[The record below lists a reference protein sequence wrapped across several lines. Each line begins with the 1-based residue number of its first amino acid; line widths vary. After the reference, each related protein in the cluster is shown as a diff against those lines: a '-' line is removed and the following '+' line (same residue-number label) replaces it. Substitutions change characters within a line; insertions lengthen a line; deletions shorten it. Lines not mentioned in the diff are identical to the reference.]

1 MENLSVQIL
10 KLLDNAGK
18 IVGAIDDEIDWYIAS
33 FREKDP
39 KRRALARNFF
49 YEKQKERVQLAK
61 EAYERTKR

>member
-1 MENLSVQIL
+1 MENFSQD
-10 KLLDNAGK
+10 KLELLIEIGK
-18 IVGAIDDEIDWYIAS
+18 LTKAIDEETDWYTAS

-61 EAYERTKR
+61 KAYERFK